1 MSTRALQFV
10 NSFVG
15 RPGNIGV
22 RTGRVLEALS
32 AQGGGG
38 ACVCRGAQTHAKGV
52 RYAEMGLLGHAPRLL
67 NAVRI
72 YLAPGFNHRLADIA
86 LFEWFALRHLGAMLK
101 GKGAET
107 AHVWDVCPRLITR
120 LRQEGRFVV
129 LDVPIAPLTYAKR
142 LHQEGRA
149 SFLLDDLRLREVE
162 LEAFGRADMLIAPS
176 RFVSDELIHAGA
188 DPGRIA
194 VVEFGVGKP
203 MALSKTAGEHR
214 KTGGL
219 EFCFAGTVNRRK
231 GIPDLIAAWSHPDF
245 TRDRLHLCGRVFP
258 EVSEVL
264 AGAGG
269 GAIITPGFVDTF
281 SYFPQCDVFVFPS
294 WLEGSAKAVYEAMAC
309 GLPVIVT
316 RSAGSIVRDGVEGFV
331 IDAGDVG
338 GLRERMLWFK
348 DNPDRLRAMGEAAR
362 NRAQEFSW
370 GRYAERV
377 IGLYRP
383 PGRNKE
389 MGVVNHSG
397 DGAEAAAANE

>member
-1 MSTRALQFV
+1 MSTKALQFV

-15 RPGNIGV
+15 KPGNIGV

-32 AQGGGG
+32 AQGGDG
-38 ACVCRGAQTHAKGV
+38 ACVCRGAQTHASGV
-52 RYAEMGLLGHAPRLL
+52 RYAEMGLLGHVPRLL

-86 LFEWFALRHLGAMLK
+86 LFEWFALRHLRDILEDNGS
-101 GKGAET
+101 ET
-107 AHVWDVCPRLITR
+107 AHVWDMCPRLIAR
-120 LRQEGRFVV
+120 LRQEGHFVV

-149 SFLLDDLRLREVE
+149 NFLLDDPRLREVE
-162 LEAFGRADMLIAPS
+162 LDAFRRADMLIAPS
-176 RFVSDELIHAGA
+176 RFVSDELIHAGIE
-188 DPGRIA
+188 PGRIV
-194 VVEFGVGKP
+194 VVEFGVDTP
-203 MALSKTAGEHR
+203 VAVSKKAGEHR

-258 EVSEVL
+258 EVSKVL

-316 RSAGSIVRDGVEGFV
+316 RSSGSIVRDGVEGFV
-331 IDAGDVG
+331 IDAGDVA

-348 DNPDRLRAMGEAAR
+348 DNPDTLLTMGEAAR
-362 NRAQEFSW
+362 ARAQEFSW
-370 GRYAERV
+370 GRYTERV
-377 IGLYRP
+377 IGLYST
-383 PGRNKE
+383 PGRNEE
-389 MGVVNHSG
+389 MGGNHSG
-397 DGAEAAAANE
+397 AGAEAAAANE